1 VLREYPLPGPGW
13 AAEGRSTEKDT
24 VLLGNFFT
32 GTVAKFSLAT
42 GEILAKAETGVQRSL
57 AGLAQYPG

>member
-1 VLREYPLPGPGW
+1 
-13 AAEGRSTEKDT
+13 
-24 VLLGNFFT
+24 
-32 GTVAKFSLAT
+32 VAKFSLKT